1 MCISDTH
8 NRQRE
13 PSSTYKHADL
23 HDLPDGDVLIHT
35 GDFTNKGTPQEITD
49 FATWISK
56 QSKYKH
62 CIVIAGNHDIGLA
75 PSGDL
80 NENKSCVPVDDPE
93 AVRKAKE
100 TLMQSCTYLEDS
112 AVNLYGYKV
121 YGSPYSPEF
130 GHGWA
135 FNGVRGEH
143 LKSIWDK
150 IPDNTDVL
158 LTHGPPLGVLDVCWR
173 QDRAGCEDLLRTVV
187 GRVKPKYHVFGHI
200 HKQHGV
206 VSNGETTF
214 VNAATCN
221 WGDLHPP
228 IIFDLP
234 AIKED

>member
-80 NENKSCVPVDDPE
+80 NENKSRVPVDDPE

-143 LKSIWDK
+143 LKSIWCQPSASD
-150 IPDNTDVL
+150 PA
-158 LTHGPPLGVLDVCWR
+158 R
-173 QDRAGCEDLLRTVV
+173 V
-187 GRVKPKYHVFGHI
+187 GR
-200 HKQHGV
+200 
-206 VSNGETTF
+206 ET
-214 VNAATCN
+214 NWAEKAATAGRSLTAGN
-221 WGDLHPP
+221 GRPRQP
-228 IIFDLP
+228 S
-234 AIKED
+234 